1 MEKNPYTLAK
11 LGLDNNAML
20 RPQRDCGFYAK
31 YIFLFLSLIQF
42 LIILGLVLFMV
53 YGNNCSTT
61 EDHVRWTSAWLQECR
76 VQTGALAKEKANIT
90 KMLNAS
96 RAESRQL
103 AGQLTRLNGTLRA
116 CNSQKLVLQEQVQ
129 RAALTIQSLQEC
141 YRTVSYLNATYPGK
155 VSTLEAQLTVQT
167 LHSELEKENL
177 TKENQRLQ
185 ALLKRAEKE
194 EADCQLE
201 LLQIRT
207 QVQKT
212 GELEAQVMS
221 EIQAASQNLKSTVE
235 RVLPSQYIWSCST
248 EEIQTLQTKCNSLSK
263 YLEGTVTTLLQKL
276 EGKVNDVAKEN
287 GGLQKEKA
295 ACSQDRQALSSKLT
309 AQEQQATQDRD
320 ALQLACSKEKAVILV
335 DQQKTLN
342 EREALRREL
351 DGIKQKCWVP
361 PQGMGVPGAS
371 GGANPFPGIPG
382 NFNPMGASSS
392 FNQPWPRTGGLNAPP
407 SAFGNLGPQGNP
419 PAPRNFA
426 PLGNISPHRTSGH
439 TGHAKPEEGKKPARA
454 VIPPYQFPPKPAGQ
468 PS

>member
-351 DGIKQKCWVP
+351 DGIKQKCWV
-361 PQGMGVPGAS
+361 
-371 GGANPFPGIPG
+371 FIDTD
-382 NFNPMGASSS
+382 F
-392 FNQPWPRTGGLNAPP
+392 T
-407 SAFGNLGPQGNP
+407 
-419 PAPRNFA
+419 
-426 PLGNISPHRTSGH
+426 
-439 TGHAKPEEGKKPARA
+439 
-454 VIPPYQFPPKPAGQ
+454 
-468 PS
+468 